1 MATMETKAKELQKNF
16 EQIIYQFQTVAA
28 ENLEAIDKINP
39 KEMNTIIFI
48 GKKKVCIMRE
58 IAAFLNVA
66 DSTVTMLVDKLVK
79 KRLVKREHSEEDRR
93 IINIILDDEGKKLY
107 QEHLNSYRK
116 LCRGIL
122 MTLDEKEQDLYVDLM
137 TKIAGNAK
145 EQFAKS

>member
-1 MATMETKAKELQKNF
+1 MVSIEMKAKELQKNF

-28 ENLEAIDKINP
+28 ENLDAIDKINP
-39 KEMNTIIFI
+39 KEMSAIIFI

-58 IAAFLNVA
+58 ISAFLNVA

-79 KRLVKREHSEEDRR
+79 KSLVKREHSDEDRR
-93 IINIILDDEGKKLY
+93 IINIVLTDEGKKLY
-107 QEHLNSYRK
+107 QAHLDSYRK

-122 MTLDEKEQDLYVDLM
+122 MTLNEKEQDLYVDLM

-145 EQFAKS
+145 EQFAKN